1 MPTMAS
7 SKFIIINTYP
17 QFLIISEKSCED
29 EKYFLDLAEFKT
41 RILIHE
47 GSFFYMVYFGDND
60 LSQTLIFLNFLLN
73 NQGFNKLYKVGNF
86 SGTIEKLTWERG
98 N

>member
-17 QFLIISEKSCED
+17 QFLIISEKSCDD
-29 EKYFLDLAEFKT
+29 EKHFLDLAEFKP
-41 RILIHE
+41 E
-47 GSFFYMVYFGDND
+47 FSYMKAPFYMVYFGDND
-60 LSQTLIFLNFLLN
+60 LYQTLIFLNFLLN

-86 SGTIEKLTWERG
+86 SGTKEKLTWERG
-98 N
+98 K